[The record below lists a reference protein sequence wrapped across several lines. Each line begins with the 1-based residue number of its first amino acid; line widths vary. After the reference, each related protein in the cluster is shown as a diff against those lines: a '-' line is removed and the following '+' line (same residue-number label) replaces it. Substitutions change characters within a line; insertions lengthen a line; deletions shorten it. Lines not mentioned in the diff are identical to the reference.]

1 MTTAERALALPT
13 GREKK
18 AASPPRRL
26 FRSIIGKL
34 VLLLL
39 VFIAVPVMLY
49 SEFRQADLEKQVLL
63 LKSVRE
69 QGRLLAENLRP
80 ILERKD
86 PSPLLALPGA
96 VKRLTT
102 PSIGIKVLF
111 RPKGEIGA
119 ERFYFVATE
128 PALPP
133 TELEAERDR
142 LIERGVLDS
151 LVSSCVWE
159 EPTALRYQRPNGGEE
174 LLTSI
179 SPITTDAGCWALV
192 TTHSATVFLGTSL
205 GQPYWKTLE
214 VRIAAGIYLAMAL
227 LTIGVLVSIWR
238 SLMRF
243 RRIAR
248 GIRTGAQA
256 GSSFEQ
262 QNQVPELA
270 LVAGEFDRMTRALQ
284 DTTDGI
290 RRAAEDNA
298 HAFKTPIAIMRQS
311 LEPLRRI
318 VPLDSKRGHRALD
331 VLDESIDRLDHLVA
345 AARHIE
351 ETTAELIE
359 TPKQD
364 IDLSHLI
371 ARLLD
376 AYADTF
382 VGRSVSLETKVLPQV
397 IVSATEELLDTVLE
411 NVIDNA
417 LSFSKP
423 GSKIT
428 LELRTT
434 KNHAELKVMDEGPGV
449 PPPYLRRIFERYVSL
464 RPKGEGTESPSFQS
478 NRPVIEAED
487 HHPGIGLWIVRR
499 NLEAVGGK
507 VRAENRPAGGLTIIM
522 LLPLAK

>member
-1 MTTAERALALPT
+1 MAYGPKRI
-13 GREKK
+13 
-18 AASPPRRL
+18 
-26 FRSIIGKL
+26 FRSIVSKL

-39 VFIAVPVMLY
+39 VFIAVPVILY

-80 ILERKD
+80 ILAQED
-86 PSPLLALPGA
+86 PSPLLALPKA
-96 VKRLTT
+96 VKRLAT
-102 PSIGIKVLF
+102 PTVGLKVLF

-119 ERFYFVATE
+119 ERFYFVAAE
-128 PALPP
+128 PVVPP
-133 TELEAERDR
+133 SELEAERDR

-159 EPTALRYQRPNGGEE
+159 EPTALRYQRPDGGEE

-192 TTHSATVFLGTSL
+192 TTHSTTDFLGSSL

-214 VRIAAGIYLAMAL
+214 VRIATGIYLAMAL

-248 GIRTGAQA
+248 GIRVGAQA

-270 LVAGEFDRMTRALQ
+270 PVAGEFDRMTRALQ
-284 DTTDGI
+284 ESADGI

-318 VPLDSKRGHRALD
+318 VPFESKRGQRALD
-331 VLDESIDRLDHLVA
+331 VLEESVDRLDHLVA
-345 AARHIE
+345 AARHVE
-351 ETTAELIE
+351 ETTAELIDA
-359 TPKQD
+359 PSQD
-364 IDLSHLI
+364 IDLSRLV

-382 VGRSVSLETKVLPQV
+382 VSRSVSLETKVRPRV
-397 IVSATEELLDTVLE
+397 IVSATEELLESVLE

-428 LELRTT
+428 IELRMTY
-434 KNHAELKVMDEGPGV
+434 NHAELKVMDEGPGV
-449 PPPYLRRIFERYVSL
+449 PPPYLRRVFERYISL
-464 RPKGEGTESPSFQS
+464 RPKGEGGEERLAAPSRTS
-478 NRPVIEAED
+478 GGADD

-499 NLEAVGGK
+499 NLEAIGGR
-507 VRAENRPAGGLTIIM
+507 VRAENRPASGLCVIM
-522 LLPLAK
+522 LLPLAR